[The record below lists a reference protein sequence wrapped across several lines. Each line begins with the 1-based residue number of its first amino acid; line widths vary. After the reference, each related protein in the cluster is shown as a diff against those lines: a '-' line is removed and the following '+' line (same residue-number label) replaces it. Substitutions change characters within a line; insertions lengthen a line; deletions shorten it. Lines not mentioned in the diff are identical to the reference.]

1 MKNTILL
8 ILLQFATLL
17 SFSQGVQDSIVKIDT
32 ASVLSI
38 RQFNDGF
45 SDSYNGEEFNYTTKT
60 GESQNLLARFINWI
74 GQGLY
79 KVFGIELSPQVL
91 EILEYLI
98 YLFLG
103 ILVIY
108 IVVKVLINENF
119 NSIFQK
125 KAKTIN
131 DINFTEEH
139 IEKIDLNTLLIE
151 ALGTNNYRLAIRY
164 QFLLTLQKLSKN
176 DRIEWHFDKTN
187 SDYLTEITEP
197 QLKNKFKKVVY
208 LYDYI
213 WYGEQEIAKDKYEKS
228 ISDFETINKLIKQ

>member
-1 MKNTILL
+1 MKNTIFLL
-8 ILLQFATLL
+8 FLQLVTLL
-17 SFSQGVQDSIVKIDT
+17 TYSQGVQDSIVEIDT
-32 ASVLSI
+32 ASAIQI

-79 KVFGIELSPQVL
+79 NVFGIELSPQVL

-98 YLFLG
+98 YLLLG
-103 ILVIY
+103 LLVIY
-108 IVVKVLINENF
+108 IVVKLLIKENF
-119 NSIFQK
+119 NSFFQK
-125 KAKTIN
+125 KAHAIN

-139 IEKIDLNTLLIE
+139 IETIDLNKLLKE
-151 ALGTNNYRLAIRY
+151 ALDSNNYRLAIRY
-164 QFLLTLQKLSKN
+164 QFLLTLQQLSKN
-176 DRIEWHFDKTN
+176 DIIEWHFDKTN

-213 WYGEQEIAKDKYEKS
+213 WYGEQEIAIDKYEKS
-228 ISDFETINKLIKQ
+228 ISDFETINNLLKQ

>member
-1 MKNTILL
+1 LKNTILL

>member
-1 MKNTILL
+1 M
-8 ILLQFATLL
+8 
-17 SFSQGVQDSIVKIDT
+17 QDSIVKIDT

-98 YLFLG
+98 YLLLG

-108 IVVKVLINENF
+108 IVVKVLIKENF
-119 NSIFQK
+119 DSIFQK

-139 IEKIDLNTLLIE
+139 IEKIDLNKLLKE
-151 ALGTNNYRLAIRY
+151 ALDTNNYRLAIRY

-176 DRIEWHFDKTN
+176 DKIEWHFDKTN
-187 SDYLTEITEP
+187 SDYITEITEP

-213 WYGEQEIAKDKYEKS
+213 WYGEQEIAIDNYEKS
-228 ISDFETINKLIKQ
+228 ISDFETINKLLKQ